1 MEKRRRRKVLFHKV
15 VLSVLIALLGVALF
29 FLISI
34 LMASDIIAADA
45 KVGKQDLDCDFCEET
60 MKIIKEEEEAE
71 RAAEKARRIA
81 EARGII
87 YLTFDDGPSEYT
99 NSLLDTLARYDVKA
113 TFFVT
118 GYGDDAVIKREFDE
132 GHTVAL
138 HSLSHQYAH
147 IYASLENYFADLVGV
162 SDRVKNITG
171 VESKILRFPGGS
183 SNLVSKRYDH
193 GIKIMSILSR
203 EVEARGYHYFDWNVD
218 SDDAGRANSPEVVYN
233 NVISRLKDGE
243 NVVLQHDV
251 KPYSV
256 EAVGAMIEYGLSNN
270 FVFDAITMDTP
281 VVHHSV
287 NN

>member
-1 MEKRRRRKVLFHKV
+1 MEKRRRHKIVFHKV
-15 VLSVLIALLGVALF
+15 ALSVLITLLGVALF
-29 FLISI
+29 FLISV

-45 KVGKQDLDCDFCEET
+45 KIPKENMDCDFCEES
-60 MKIIKEEEEAE
+60 MKIIKEEEEAAA
-71 RAAEKARRIA
+71 AAEKAKKIA
-81 EARGII
+81 EARGVI

-99 NSLLDTLARYDVKA
+99 NSLLDTLERYDVKA

-118 GYGDDAVIKREFDE
+118 GYGEDSVIKREFDE

-138 HSLSHQYAH
+138 HTLSHNYAH
-147 IYASLENYFADLVGV
+147 IYSSIENYFNDLTLV
-162 SDRVKNITG
+162 SNRVKDITG
-171 VESKILRFPGGS
+171 VESKIMRFPGGS
-183 SNLVSKRYDH
+183 SNLVSRRYD
-193 GIKIMSILSR
+193 GKTRIMSTLTR
-203 EVEARGYHYFDWNVD
+203 EVEARGYHYFDWNID
-218 SDDAGRANSPEVVYN
+218 SDDAGRANSSDVVFT
-233 NVISRLKDGE
+233 NVATRLHDGE

-256 EAVGAMIEYGLSNN
+256 EAVARIIEYGLANN

>member
-1 MEKRRRRKVLFHKV
+1 MKMKRKRKIMFHKIA
-15 VLSVLIALLGVALF
+15 LSILIALLGVALF
-29 FLISI
+29 SLIGL
-34 LMASDIIAADA
+34 LMTSEIISAEARTPLYLECDEQCKERA
-45 KVGKQDLDCDFCEET
+45 ELIKQ
-60 MKIIKEEEEAE
+60 EEEA
-71 RAAEKARRIA
+71 RKAAEKAEKIA
-81 EARGII
+81 NARGII
-87 YLTFDDGPSEYT
+87 YLTFDDGPGDYT
-99 NSLLDTLARYDVKA
+99 NTLLDVLDKYEVKA

-147 IYASLENYFADLVGV
+147 IYANLDNYFGDLAGV

-183 SNLVSKRYDH
+183 SNTVSRRYDR
-193 GIKIMSILSR
+193 KTRIMSTLTR
-203 EVEARGYHYFDWNVD
+203 EVGARGYHYFDWNVD
-218 SDDAGRANSPEVVYN
+218 SDDAGKANSPDAVYN

-243 NVVLQHDV
+243 NVVLQHDI

-256 EAVGAMIEYGLSNN
+256 EAVERIIQYGNENN
-270 FVFDAITMDTP
+270 FVFEPITMDTP

>member
-1 MEKRRRRKVLFHKV
+1 MKRANKIIFHKV
-15 VLSVLIALLGVALF
+15 VLASLMTLLGVALF
-29 FLISI
+29 FLISM
-34 LMASDIIAADA
+34 LMASDIIAANA
-45 KVGKQDLDCDFCEET
+45 KVPKENMECSFCEES

-71 RAAEKARRIA
+71 KAAERAKKRA

-99 NSLLDTLARYDVKA
+99 STLLDTLDRYDVKA

-118 GYGDDAVIKREFDE
+118 GYGDDAMIKREFDE

-147 IYASLENYFADLVGV
+147 IYASLDNYFADLAGV

-183 SNLVSKRYDH
+183 SNLVSKRYDR
-193 GIKIMSILSR
+193 GIRIMSTLTR

-218 SDDAGRANSPEVVYN
+218 SDDAGRANSPEAVYN
-233 NVISRLKDGE
+233 NVVSRLKDGE

-256 EAVGAMIEYGLSNN
+256 EAVAQIIEYGLNN
-270 FVFDAITMDTP
+270 NYYFDAITMETP

>member
-1 MEKRRRRKVLFHKV
+1 MFHRILLPVL
-15 VLSVLIALLGVALF
+15 LTLLGVALF
-29 FLISI
+29 FLISL

-45 KVGKQDLDCDFCEET
+45 KNGKQDVECGFCEES

-71 RAAEKARRIA
+71 KAAEKARKIA

-87 YLTFDDGPSEYT
+87 YLTFDDGPGEYT
-99 NSLLDTLARYDVKA
+99 NALLDTLEKYDVKA

-118 GYGDDAVIKREFDE
+118 GNGDDAVIKREFDE

-147 IYASLENYFADLVGV
+147 IYASVENYFSDLAGV

-171 VESKILRFPGGS
+171 VESKIMRFPGGS

-193 GIKIMSILSR
+193 KTRIMSTLTR

-218 SDDAGRANSPEVVYN
+218 SDDAGKANSPEVVFN
-233 NVISRLKDGE
+233 NVVSRLKDGE

-256 EAVGAMIEYGLSNN
+256 EAVAQIIEYGLANN
-270 FVFDAITMDTP
+270 FVFDAITMETP

>member
-1 MEKRRRRKVLFHKV
+1 MNIRQRKIRIHV
-15 VLSVLIALLGVALF
+15 VALLVIGTLLGVAF
-29 FLISI
+29 FSLII
-34 LMASDIIAADA
+34 VFMASDIIANDA
-45 KVGKQDLDCDFCEET
+45 KKPNENVVCDFCEET
-60 MKIIKEEEEAE
+60 MKLIKEEEEAE
-71 RAAEKARRIA
+71 KVAEKARKRA

-99 NSLLDTLARYDVKA
+99 NALLDTLDKYEVKA

-147 IYASLENYFADLVGV
+147 IYANVDNYFADLGGV

-171 VESKILRFPGGS
+171 TESKIMRFPGGS
-183 SNLVSKRYDH
+183 SNLVSGRYD
-193 GIKIMSILSR
+193 GKTRIMSTLTR

-218 SDDAGRANSPEVVYN
+218 SDDAGRASSPDIVYSNVV
-233 NVISRLKDGE
+233 SRLKDGD

-256 EAVGAMIEYGLSNN
+256 EAVGAIIEYGLANN
-270 FVFDAITMDTP
+270 FFFDAITMDTP